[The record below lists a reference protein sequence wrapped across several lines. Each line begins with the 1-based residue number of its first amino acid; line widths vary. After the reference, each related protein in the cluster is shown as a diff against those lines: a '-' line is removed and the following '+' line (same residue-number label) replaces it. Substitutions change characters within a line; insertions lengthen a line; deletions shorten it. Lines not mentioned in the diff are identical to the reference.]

1 MVSMVI
7 LISWNY
13 RHKLENKMKNK
24 SYFMTFMLFIQNTD
38 WCRDSNR
45 ICLYQFFIRQMYYT
59 DKFIFKLSVKEVC
72 HLKGGIT
79 LSIIIFKNYF
89 QKR

>member
-24 SYFMTFMLFIQNTD
+24 SYFMTFMLFIQIGVEIQIGFAYINF
-38 WCRDSNR
+38 
-45 ICLYQFFIRQMYYT
+45 LYAKCTILINLFLNYQ
-59 DKFIFKLSVKEVC
+59 
-72 HLKGGIT
+72 LKRCVI
-79 LSIIIFKNYF
+79 
-89 QKR
+89 